1 MTIIISAVIFLIA
14 LTFAAFIMKNIKTKT
29 HAAEGV
35 KPGQTEAPVESREQT
50 YTDILDSLLKLNILL
65 RKDRTISIDIVSR
78 IEAVMDDLM
87 VTIPKMLERY
97 PGETLTY
104 ELKKIGKDHLY
115 KTVKEFMDLSE
126 QSRNNQFEIFKK
138 TIDSL
143 HDVSKRSRDIVEKNE
158 TAEFKTMANFL
169 SGKFS

>member
-1 MTIIISAVIFLIA
+1 MIIIISAVIFLIA
-14 LTFAAFIMKNIKTKT
+14 LIGFAFIMKHIKTKT
-29 HAAEGV
+29 QTPEDL
-35 KPGQTEAPVESREQT
+35 KPGQTEAPVESRGKT
-50 YTDILDSLLKLNILL
+50 YIDILDSLLELNILL
-65 RKDRTISIDIVSR
+65 RKDRTISIDIVFR
-78 IEAVMDDLM
+78 IEAVIDDLM
-87 VTIPKMLERY
+87 VTIPQMLERY

-104 ELKKIGKDHLY
+104 ELKKIGEDHLY

-126 QSRNNQFEIFKK
+126 QSRNKQFEIFKK

-143 HDVSKRSRDIVEKNE
+143 HDVSKRSRDIVEQNE